1 MFHSVSWTT
10 AYQYPQEHK
19 QFKLGI
25 VCILLLMVSL
35 GFTSVQSRSLSHQI
49 DNRSPE
55 IDPYWYVGRG
65 VRPIGR
71 FGKRQ
76 IMKTSN
82 GLRHGINNVEFLLKA
97 LLQQEVHKAER
108 AAINDDW

>member
-1 MFHSVSWTT
+1 
-10 AYQYPQEHK
+10 
-19 QFKLGI
+19 
-25 VCILLLMVSL
+25 MVSF

-55 IDPYWYVGRG
+55 VDPIWYVGRG

-76 IMKTSN
+76 IMKNSS
-82 GLRHGINNVEFLLKA
+82 GLRHGINNIEFILKA
-97 LLQQEVHKAER
+97 LLQQELHKADR
-108 AAINDDW
+108 AVNEDGW